1 MALRTMQSREPSRE
15 DTARVVRSFTAGA
28 SVCRSFVVRRSSFVA
43 RRRRVSFVVRRRVTL
58 ASNRA
63 RLFVSPFLFSQKLP
77 PAERRRRSNEQK
89 CNEASRYVGT
99 CRIAWFSHRVMY
111 RVT

>member
-28 SVCRSFVVRRSSFVA
+28 SVRRSFVRRASFG
-43 RRRRVSFVVRRRVTL
+43 RRRVSFVVRRRVTL

-63 RLFVSPFLFSQKLP
+63 RLFVSPFFVLAKTPSGTRTSSSL
-77 PAERRRRSNEQK
+77 ERAK
-89 CNEASRYVGT
+89 
-99 CRIAWFSHRVMY
+99 M
-111 RVT
+111 